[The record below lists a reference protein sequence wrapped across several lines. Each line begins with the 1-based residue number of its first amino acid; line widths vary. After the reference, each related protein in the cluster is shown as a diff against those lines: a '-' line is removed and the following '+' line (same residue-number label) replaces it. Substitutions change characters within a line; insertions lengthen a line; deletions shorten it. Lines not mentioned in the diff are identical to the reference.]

1 MVIGLHDGYGIFHR
15 IGANIFTDVAPVS
28 FGAWMHISPG
38 LFKSQ
43 GWLFNF
49 DIARVF

>member
-1 MVIGLHDGYGIFHR
+1 MREFHGYGIFHR

-28 FGAWMHISPG
+28 FGAWMHISP
-38 LFKSQ
+38 Q